1 MCLLIQVPEGRV
13 NESLD
18 RYPVL
23 VNASGLYLSVDA
35 VGVDHA
41 FAVTKGG
48 YDGKLPLGD

>member
-1 MCLLIQVPEGRV
+1 MCLLIQVLEGRV

-18 RYPVL
+18 RYPLL

-35 VGVDHA
+35 VGVDPA
-41 FAVTKGG
+41 FAVTSGG